1 MLKKVYSIGIVYPK
15 SIIAITVVVTLLLA
29 SQLSSIRWETDAR
42 VYLPKGHP
50 AILYDEKVDG
60 IFGVRDTVI
69 IGIVND
75 QTIFNKDSLARIQRI
90 TQKIASLDGVMAVRD
105 IDVISLSTATF
116 FAGSETEIGAIP
128 IMDKLPENQQDIDE
142 IKRRVFDNADL
153 FVGNIVSTDGKGAM
167 IRAKLKEGIANR
179 YMTYFQI
186 KGILAAESGDESAW
200 PSGQWNA
207 NGQPSWQ
214 KWNTESPDN
223 PTTGAEQ
230 SSNPWWDGQE
240 TEGWDAADNGW
251 QSAELDLKKNASAPE
266 NSSDVISSDAN
277 ADSQTTQKQQQ
288 AEVDDQ
294 SYDKFYLAGRPVIEV
309 SSGLY
314 AMEDLKLM
322 VPLVLVVMAIVLLM
336 VFKTLSG
343 VFLPI
348 LVMVTA
354 IIWTFGVMVLFDVPM
369 YTISTMLPVILIAVG
384 IGDAIHL
391 LSYYYDNVLED
402 PHRPSHEIVSDTVQ
416 RLGPPL
422 ITTSVTTAIGFM
434 ALTFAEMPPFK
445 IFGLFA
451 VLGILFSWL
460 ISITL
465 LPAILV
471 LLKPKV
477 GAYHARRRA
486 MRVYHEQSRLSSLL
500 THMGVVI
507 GKNQRLAVS
516 LLAILIVVAFF
527 GGTRLFVDSSWLSDF
542 KEESEVAL
550 SNKLLNEKFSGTVF
564 LNIIVEADRK
574 DALKDPRLLSQ
585 MEALQSHVET
595 LPYVGGSLSVVNFL
609 RSMNTAL
616 HEGDKAYDVL
626 PDSQQQI
633 AEFLYLFSVSGRPQ
647 QLDQVVDYEYKKG
660 LISVAIKTDHT
671 RELKKIIDSVTQFV
685 EEHFQD
691 LTVDVN
697 FAGSANNSYVW
708 AELLIDSQVTA
719 ILFSKLG
726 IFIIASLIMLSF
738 IAGVY
743 IVVPVVLSTLL
754 VAGVAGWLQIPLDV
768 STALAAGIA
777 IGVGVDYAVHYIFR
791 YMSERREHKNHDEAT
806 AATLRTAGR
815 TIVLNATV
823 VTASFS
829 VLIFSQFPPHAKL
842 GYFVASYMVVSCLI
856 AIIVLPI
863 LFSYFKPRFVE
874 PKAKGT

>member
-1 MLKKVYSIGIVYPK
+1 LSIE
-15 SIIAITVVVTLLLA
+15 
-29 SQLSSIRWETDAR
+29 RE
-42 VYLPKGHP
+42 
-50 AILYDEKVDG
+50 EKV
-60 IFGVRDTVI
+60 
-69 IGIVND
+69 
-75 QTIFNKDSLARIQRI
+75 
-90 TQKIASLDGVMAVRD
+90 
-105 IDVISLSTATF
+105 
-116 FAGSETEIGAIP
+116 SETEDSNRVVSEASSDQW
-128 IMDKLPENQQDIDE
+128 MAQKNQQAQADE
-142 IKRRVFDNADL
+142 
-153 FVGNIVSTDGKGAM
+153 
-167 IRAKLKEGIANR
+167 
-179 YMTYFQI
+179 
-186 KGILAAESGDESAW
+186 
-200 PSGQWNA
+200 P
-207 NGQPSWQ
+207 
-214 KWNTESPDN
+214 
-223 PTTGAEQ
+223 
-230 SSNPWWDGQE
+230 
-240 TEGWDAADNGW
+240 
-251 QSAELDLKKNASAPE
+251 
-266 NSSDVISSDAN
+266 
-277 ADSQTTQKQQQ
+277 
-288 AEVDDQ
+288 

-322 VPLVLVVMAIVLLM
+322 VPLVLVVMAVVLLM
-336 VFKTLSG
+336 IFKTFRG

-391 LSYYYDNVLED
+391 LSSYYDNVLEN
-402 PHRPSHEIVSDTVQ
+402 PHRPSSEIVSDTVQ

-422 ITTSVTTAIGFM
+422 VTTSVTTAIGFM

-451 VLGILFSWL
+451 MLGIIFSWF

-486 MRVYHEQSRLSSLL
+486 MRVYHEQSHLSLWL
-500 THMGVVI
+500 TRMGVMIDKRRQLVV
-507 GKNQRLAVS
+507 LS
-516 LLAILIVVAFF
+516 LAILIVLAFW
-527 GGTRLFVDSSWLSDF
+527 GSTRLFVDSSWLSDF
-542 KEESEVAL
+542 KDESEVAL

-564 LNIIVEADRK
+564 LNIIVEADQK
-574 DALKDPRLLSQ
+574 NALKDPRLLLQ
-585 MEALQSHVET
+585 MEALQAHVET
-595 LPYVGGSLSVVNFL
+595 LPYVGDSLSVVNFL
-609 RSMNTAL
+609 RSMNKAL

-660 LISVAIKTDHT
+660 LISVTIKTDHT

-685 EEHFQD
+685 DVHFQD

-697 FAGSANNSYVW
+697 FAGSANNSYIW
-708 AELLIDSQVTA
+708 ADLLIDSQVTA

-754 VAGVAGWLQIPLDV
+754 VAGVSGWLQIPLDV

-791 YMSERREHKNHDEAT
+791 YMSERREHKNHAEAT

-842 GYFVASYMVVSCLI
+842 GYFVASYMVISCII
-856 AIIVLPI
+856 AIIVLPAF
-863 LFSYFKPRFVE
+863 FSYFKPRFAE
-874 PKAKGT
+874 PKGT